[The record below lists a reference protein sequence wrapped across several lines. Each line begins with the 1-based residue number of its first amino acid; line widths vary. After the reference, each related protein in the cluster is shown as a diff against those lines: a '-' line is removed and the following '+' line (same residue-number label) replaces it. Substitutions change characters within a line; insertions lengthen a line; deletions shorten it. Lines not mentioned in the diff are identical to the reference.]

1 MKRSPVLIGAIA
13 TVLWFPFLSAIQ
25 KDEKTLQQQQQEESE
40 DYFSKWLDEDVL
52 YIISEEEREVF
63 ERLMTPEEK
72 EQFIEQFW
80 YRRDP
85 DLGSSINEFKEEHYR
100 RIAYSNENFPSGIA
114 GWLTDRGRI
123 YIIHGEPDEKE
134 SHPAGGNYNRPFH
147 EGGGTTS
154 TFPFEKWWYRNI
166 EGLGDVELEF
176 VDPSFSGEYRLAMA
190 PWEKDALL
198 HVPGA
203 GLTLMEEMGMAS
215 KAQRQA
221 FNPGVMSANQTN
233 YFARAQDS
241 PFRRYETYTF
251 VQRPTQLKYKDL
263 KEIVDINV
271 TYNNLPFKIRPDYFS
286 LNESQVLVPITLEL
300 QNKELTFQKNG
311 ELYSAKV
318 GVYGVITSITNRIIT
333 EFEDDVMSS
342 YRADRLD
349 HGLEM
354 RSIYQKI
361 LPLDRRMRYKLDL
374 VVKDLNSGKVG
385 VIRTAIVPPPHA
397 KEKFT
402 ASSLILAEGIQPLRS
417 APKQNEMF
425 VIGDVK
431 VLPNLLKSFS
441 QDKPLGVYLQVYNS
455 ALDQTTFS
463 PSLRVSYQLLSDG
476 KTVVEV
482 VDETGESVQYYS
494 GQRVVL
500 IKALST
506 EHLEPGSYRLKVEV
520 RDLINDQTVS
530 VEDELTI
537 AAGNQIA
544 QR

>member
-52 YIISEEEREVF
+52 YIISEEERDVF
-63 ERLMTPEEK
+63 ERLRTPEEK

-85 DLGSSINEFKEEHYR
+85 DLGSSMNEFKEEHYR
-100 RIAYSNENFPSGIA
+100 RIAYSNESFPSGIA

-215 KAQRQA
+215 KAQREA

-354 RSIYQKI
+354 RSIYQKM
-361 LPLDRRMRYKLDL
+361 LPLDRKMRYKLDL

-385 VIRTAIVPPPHA
+385 AIRTAIVPPPHT

-402 ASSLILAEGIQPLRS
+402 ASSLILAEGIQPLRGT
-417 APKQNEMF
+417 PKQNEMF

-500 IKALST
+500 IKALPT
-506 EHLEPGSYRLKVEV
+506 ERLEPGSYRLKVEV

-537 AAGNQIA
+537 AAGNQIV

>member
-52 YIISEEEREVF
+52 YIISEEERDVF
-63 ERLMTPEEK
+63 ERLRTPEEK

-85 DLGSSINEFKEEHYR
+85 DLGSSMNEFKEEHYR
-100 RIAYSNENFPSGIA
+100 RIAYSNESFPSGIA

-215 KAQRQA
+215 KAQREA

-354 RSIYQKI
+354 RSIYQKM
-361 LPLDRRMRYKLDL
+361 LPLDRKMRYKLDL

-385 VIRTAIVPPPHA
+385 VIRTAIVPPPHT

-402 ASSLILAEGIQPLRS
+402 ASSLILAEGIQPLRGT
-417 APKQNEMF
+417 PKQNEMF

-500 IKALST
+500 IKALPT
-506 EHLEPGSYRLKVEV
+506 ERLEPGSYRLKVEV

-537 AAGNQIA
+537 AAGNQIV